1 MLVKNL
7 DVSKGEGTLN
17 IQFFPH
23 NFLLSFSLT
32 LCGVKG
38 LTNGARGV
46 VIGWDETR
54 KGYPTIRFA
63 SGIQLTI
70 EPAKWSIESPN
81 GQTAVSRAIP
91 SS

>member
-7 DVSKGEGTLN
+7 DVTKGEGTLN
-17 IQFFPH
+17 ILPTQ
-23 NFLLSFSLT
+23 LLTLSFSY
-32 LCGVKG
+32 CAKG

-70 EPAKWSIESPN
+70 EPAKWSIEAPS
-81 GQTAVSRAIP
+81 GQTAVSGVIP
-91 SS
+91 SFG